1 MRTLVHMSDL
11 HFGRIDPELL
21 DPLRAAVAEIA
32 PHLTVVSGDL
42 TQRARSSQ
50 FQDARKYLDSLPGEK
65 LIVPGNHDVPLWNV
79 FSRML
84 TPLHKYKRHITDD
97 LSPTYVDEEIA
108 VLGINTARSM
118 VVKDGRINAE
128 QIDAV
133 KTHLCS
139 LSDQVTKIV
148 VTHHPFDLPE
158 RHADDD
164 LVGRAGKAMQMF
176 AQCGADVLLA
186 GHFHASHTGTTSARY
201 RIVGHAALVIQ
212 AGTATSTRGRGEENS
227 FNVVRI
233 EHPRIEVERY
243 TWDKVIRRFMPS
255 SKDRFESRNREWTR
269 APVEAT
275 VSH

>member
-1 MRTLVHMSDL
+1 MRTLIHMSDL

-21 DPLRAAVAEIA
+21 DPLRVTVAEIA

-50 FQDARKYLDSLPGEK
+50 FQEARTYLDSLPGQK

-84 TPLHKYKRHITDD
+84 TPLDKYKKHITDD
-97 LSPTYVDEEIA
+97 LSPMYVDDEIA

-118 VVKDGRINAE
+118 VVKHGRINKE

-133 KTHLCS
+133 RKHLCS
-139 LSDQVTKIV
+139 MSHEMTKIV

-158 RHADDD
+158 GHDGD
-164 LVGRAGKAMQMF
+164 LVGRAGKAMDMF
-176 AQCGADVLLA
+176 AKCGADVLLA
-186 GHFHASHTGTTSARY
+186 GHFHTSHTGTTSERY
-201 RIVGHAALVIQ
+201 RIVGHSALVIQ

-243 TWDKVIRRFMPS
+243 SWDRVVRRFRPAA
-255 SKDRFESRNREWTR
+255 KDRFESRNREWVR
-269 APVEAT
+269 SPVEAP
-275 VSH
+275 

>member
-21 DPLRAAVAEIA
+21 DPLRAAVSEIA

-50 FQDARKYLDSLPGEK
+50 FQEARKYLDSLPGEK

-84 TPLHKYKRHITDD
+84 TPLHRYKRHITDD
-97 LSPTYVDEEIA
+97 LSPIYVDDEIA

-118 VVKDGRINAE
+118 VVKDGRINEE
-128 QIDAV
+128 QINAV
-133 KTHLCS
+133 KKHLCS
-139 LSDQVTKIV
+139 MSSHMTKIV
-148 VTHHPFDLPE
+148 VTHHPFDLPDG
-158 RHADDD
+158 HDDDD
-164 LVGRAGKAMQMF
+164 LVGRAEKAMKML

-186 GHFHASHTGTTSARY
+186 GHFHRSHAGTTSERY

-227 FNVVRI
+227 FNVMRI
-233 EHPRIEVERY
+233 EHPRIDVERY
-243 TWDKVIRRFMPS
+243 TWDKVVRRFMPAS
-255 SKDRFESRNREWTR
+255 SDRFESRNKEWVR
-269 APVEAT
+269 APVKGAA
-275 VSH
+275 SH

>member
-11 HFGRIDPELL
+11 HFGRIDPDTL

-50 FQDARKYLDSLPGEK
+50 FQEARKYLDSLPGEK

-79 FSRML
+79 FARML
-84 TPLHKYKRHITDD
+84 TPLEKYKRYITDD
-97 LSPTYVDEEIA
+97 LSPMFIDDEIV
-108 VLGINTARSM
+108 VLGINAARSM
-118 VVKDGRINAE
+118 VVKDGRINKE
-128 QIDAV
+128 QINAV
-133 KTHLCS
+133 QSHLCS
-139 LSDQVTKIV
+139 MSDQMTKIV

-158 RHADDD
+158 RHDDDD
-164 LVGRAGKAMQMF
+164 LVGRAGKAMRML

-186 GHFHASHTGTTSARY
+186 GHFHASHAGITSDRY

-243 TWDKVIRRFMPS
+243 TWDKVIRRFMPA

-275 VSH
+275 VLR

>member
-11 HFGRIDPELL
+11 HFGRIDFEVL
-21 DPLRAAVAEIA
+21 DPLRAAVTEIA
-32 PHLTVVSGDL
+32 PNLTVVSGDL

-50 FQDARKYLDSLPGEK
+50 FQEARTYLDSLPGEK

-79 FSRML
+79 FARVL
-84 TPLHKYKRHITDD
+84 TPLHKYKRYITDD
-97 LSPTYVDEEIA
+97 LSPMYVDDEIA

-133 KTHLCS
+133 KKHLCS
-139 LSDQVTKIV
+139 MSEEMTKII

-158 RHADDD
+158 GHDKDD
-164 LVGRAGKAMQMF
+164 LVGRAERAMHML
-176 AQCGADVLLA
+176 AECGADVLLA
-186 GHFHASHTGTTSARY
+186 GHFHTSHAGTTSARY

-227 FNVVRI
+227 FNVIRI

-243 TWDKVIRRFMPS
+243 TWERSIRRFMPT
-255 SKDRFESRNREWTR
+255 SKDRFESSHREWVR
-269 APVEAT
+269 MPVDAPL
-275 VSH
+275 S